1 MVNPQVVKQ
10 SIKWIVYSFLLV
22 NFILYLTRDWNT
34 ATHTMSLAERIDFTE
49 GLCSRILCAILNAV
63 GYETPSCRC
72 SSRAGTPCLVVVNR

>member
-34 ATHTMSLAERIDFTE
+34 ATHTMSLAEPLIKWMKVYATSIDYATD
-49 GLCSRILCAILNAV
+49 LCPQSRI
-63 GYETPSCRC
+63 R
-72 SSRAGTPCLVVVNR
+72 